1 MMRSRMNFIVDLS
14 LRWLLLKSLQLLKM
28 QGKLP
33 NHKHSKS
40 NLFTKVGDAASA
52 LHVVKGVYDAG
63 RFLYNAGWAAAP
75 YMFGAAAII

>member
-1 MMRSRMNFIVDLS
+1 MIFVDLS
-14 LRWLLLKSLQLLKM
+14 LRWLLRESLLLIKM

-40 NLFTKVGDAASA
+40 NLFTKVGDVASA

-63 RFLYNAGWAAAP
+63 RFLYNAGAAGAP
-75 YMFGAAAII
+75 YMWGAAAFF